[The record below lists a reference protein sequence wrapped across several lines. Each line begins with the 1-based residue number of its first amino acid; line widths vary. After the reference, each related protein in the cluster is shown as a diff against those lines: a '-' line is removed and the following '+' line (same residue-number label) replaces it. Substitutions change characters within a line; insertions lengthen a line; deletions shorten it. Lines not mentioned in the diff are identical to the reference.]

1 MFDLKFR
8 CFAYEKQYLFA
19 CFSQLVRS
27 KFSTRAFKSKK
38 KASLF
43 QLKKRR
49 YLDRKSDAFFFALFR
64 TTRKVRPNV
73 FEYQCVAMAIF
84 AREIWP
90 KITAFSALSLAR
102 VLRNI
107 DFSKHRK
114 SSKIKNRQKEHYYT
128 CRVQYEISS

>member
-49 YLDRKSDAFFFALFR
+49 FFFALFR

-84 AREIWP
+84 AREIWL
-90 KITAFSALSLAR
+90 KITAFSALSPAR

-107 DFSKHRK
+107 DFPKHRK

-128 CRVQYEISS
+128 CRVQYEILS